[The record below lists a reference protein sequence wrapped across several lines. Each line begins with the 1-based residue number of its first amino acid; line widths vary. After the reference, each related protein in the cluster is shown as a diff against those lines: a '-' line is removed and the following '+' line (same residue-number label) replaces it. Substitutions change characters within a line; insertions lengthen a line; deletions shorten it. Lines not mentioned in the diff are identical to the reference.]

1 MADPLVSLANRDAT
15 EAKESIHTHYDED
28 ITIVDNS
35 PSLVGRTDEGRGAAQ
50 KIVAVAPLT
59 LANGQLSLDL
69 GALGDYADDAAAEQA
84 GVPVAGLY
92 RSGGALRVRVA

>member
-1 MADPLVSLANRDAT
+1 MTDPAIYMANRDVT
-15 EAKESIHTHYDED
+15 DEKEGIHTHYNDD
-28 ITIVDNS
+28 IKFELDS

-59 LANGQLSLDL
+59 VANGQLSLDL
-69 GALGDYADDAAAEQA
+69 GALGDHPDDAAAEQA